1 LGYSVVEEPISRD
14 QLYVADEVFVCGT
27 AAEVV
32 ALREIDFRVIGD
44 GKAGP
49 VTRALQHEFDRV
61 VSGRHARSA
70 QWLAPVP
77 AVNAAGVRS

>member
-1 LGYSVVEEPISRD
+1 MLFRSI
-14 QLYVADEVFVCGT
+14 ADEVFVCGT

-32 ALREIDFRVIGD
+32 ALREIDFRVIGS

-49 VTRALQHEFDRV
+49 VTRALQHEFDKV
-61 VSGRHARSA
+61 VSGQHARSA

-77 AVNAAGVRS
+77 ALNSAAVRG